1 METEAHECSK
11 ETYIAVVQVAKQ
23 IEGLLRAAILFI
35 LSRSR
40 ISQCFLP
47 VPLTQLCLHLLLL
60 FVGSLL
66 CYSIASA
73 NLVASS
79 IILRK
84 FPMASA

>member
-1 METEAHECSK
+1 METETHKCSK

-23 IEGLLRAAILFI
+23 LKCFLRASILFI

-40 ISQCFLP
+40 ISRCFA
-47 VPLTQLCLHLLLL
+47 HASNSSM
-60 FVGSLL
+60 FAFAS
-66 CYSIASA
+66 SICCIFAMQFSST